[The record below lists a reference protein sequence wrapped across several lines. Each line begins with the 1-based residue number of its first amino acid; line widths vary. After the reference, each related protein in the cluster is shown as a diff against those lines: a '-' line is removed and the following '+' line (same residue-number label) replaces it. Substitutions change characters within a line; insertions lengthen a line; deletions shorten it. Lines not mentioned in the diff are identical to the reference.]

1 MAKKKI
7 LIVDD
12 EQSITKLLKFMLEK
26 TGVYEVSCLNE
37 GLKVLSTIRTAAPD
51 LLILDL
57 NMPDISGAEIS
68 AAIKDDSSLGHI
80 PIVYLTGN
88 VSREEVDSGLSIG
101 GHPAMAKPIDVEK
114 LLQCLEKNLK

>member
-1 MAKKKI
+1 
-7 LIVDD
+7 
-12 EQSITKLLKFMLEK
+12 MLEK

-37 GLKVLSTIRTAAPD
+37 GLKALSTIRTAAPD

-68 AAIKDDSSLGHI
+68 AAMKDDSSLGHI